1 MNEKCKMKR
10 AAFEE
15 WKIKKHNVDVDI
27 LISNQVQSVCSALNF
42 FLLLHSVF
50 EICYDTISVHA
61 FVASTS
67 SSAERQAKF
76 SVFFSFVQLFFC
88 RVFFLNHSTRLEGG
102 ISHSCCDY
110 DRSSYIR
117 HWDAFEK
124 RATDGEFNKAY
135 IM

>member
-76 SVFFSFVQLFFC
+76 SVFFFFRTIVLLQSFFFE
-88 RVFFLNHSTRLEGG
+88 S
-102 ISHSCCDY
+102 
-110 DRSSYIR
+110 
-117 HWDAFEK
+117 
-124 RATDGEFNKAY
+124 
-135 IM
+135 